1 MGRAWEEHKEAIELV
16 IRAKLLDR
24 QRCSDA
30 IGQQHYGVVMKY
42 ELVATEKIEGGSPF
56 DFPFSPS
63 DIIYVVHG
71 VPDLPRAQ
79 YHRVLLKKISHQ
91 IFS

>member
-1 MGRAWEEHKEAIELV
+1 MGRLWEEHKAAIELV

-24 QRCSDA
+24 QRCSEST
-30 IGQQHYGVVMKY
+30 GNKHYGVVMKY
-42 ELVATEKIEGGSPF
+42 ELIEVEKIEGGSPI
-56 DFPFSPS
+56 DFPYSSS

-79 YHRVLLKKISHQ
+79 YHRVKR
-91 IFS
+91 